1 MIKSRVLAISQNP
14 KICFYSIHLDIRVY
28 QMDGR
33 KKKPHPVTKQRLCGE
48 KRTYPEGFD
57 DPEGWTRSRRIL
69 TIPKDFDDPEGW
81 IRSRRMDDV
90 GVVVVVTLVSG
101 CWTMWR

>member
-1 MIKSRVLAISQNP
+1 MIKSRVLAISQDP

-48 KRTYPEGFD
+48 KKNLIPKDGKSRRMEN
-57 DPEGWTRSRRIL
+57 PEGWKIPKDL
-69 TIPKDFDDPEGW
+69 TIPKDG
-81 IRSRRMDDV
+81 
-90 GVVVVVTLVSG
+90 
-101 CWTMWR
+101 